1 MKRLKVVDRI
11 GIGLGVLFV
20 LVFIWGILSN
30 RTLSEPDPMT
40 PPPLTMAFRN
50 PTPTRPAHCVPIP
63 RYPTPAGPPTAT
75 PDQFATAGPNL
86 SPTIT
91 PIPMAHIYNL
101 SPELPFEE
109 QSIIVVFRCDGAFDL
124 YGAGPEIN
132 IDEYLRLEPGDVIF
146 SSNGP
151 ASLMGHQPP
160 EPTSLTTTP

>member
-1 MKRLKVVDRI
+1 MSRTKTFIFVGVILAVMVI
-11 GIGLGVLFV
+11 LGIF
-20 LVFIWGILSN
+20 WGILGKTKTPEQAQN
-30 RTLSEPDPMT
+30 P
-40 PPPLTMAFRN
+40 PPPLSTGLWN
-50 PTPTRPAHCVPIP
+50 STPTRPAHCVPIP

-75 PDQFATAGPNL
+75 PDQFATSGPNL

-91 PIPMAHIYNL
+91 PIPFAHIYNL
-101 SPELPFEE
+101 SPEMPFEE
-109 QSIIVVFRCDGAFDL
+109 QSIIVVFRCDGTFDL

-151 ASLMGHQPP
+151 AYLMGHQPP